1 MNAVVLGGTEEN
13 HEVASEQERGVNVP
27 ECKL

>member
-13 HEVASEQERGVNVP
+13 HEIASEHERVVNVP
-27 ECKL
+27 ECKV

>member
-13 HEVASEQERGVNVP
+13 HEIVSEHERGVNVP
-27 ECKL
+27 ERKL